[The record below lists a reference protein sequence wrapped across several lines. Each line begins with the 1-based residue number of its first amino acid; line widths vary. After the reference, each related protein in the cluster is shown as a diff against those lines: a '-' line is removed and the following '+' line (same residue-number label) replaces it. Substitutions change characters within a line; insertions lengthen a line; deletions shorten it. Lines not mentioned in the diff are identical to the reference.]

1 MPVQPTSPIIAVI
14 TIAHFVVAS
23 TADFPQL
30 RQRLSVI
37 RCDIDE

>member
-14 TIAHFVVAS
+14 TVTLFIVDL
-23 TADFPQL
+23 TTDFPQL
-30 RQRLSVI
+30 RQRLSAI

>member
-1 MPVQPTSPIIAVI
+1 MPAQPTLPIIAVI
-14 TIAHFVVAS
+14 TVALFIVAL

-30 RQRLSVI
+30 RQRLSAI